1 MAGNSG
7 VLLHSLVNSQRIRR
21 ARTGM
26 AGKRTRGETRNGK
39 LRSVAADLFLKRGYE
54 GVTIDR
60 VVELAGGSKSTVY
73 SEFGGKCGLFISSI
87 ETLCREANEPLAKI
101 DYAGL
106 DLEQSL
112 KKLAFHILKHLTAKR
127 SVDLHRLAIGEAVNC
142 PEVGEAW
149 YKHGPARTASFI
161 RAVFESHQHELRHTS
176 IPIERLAVFLHDC
189 LTGDVLYRLLAGVT
203 KRESDTDLERTANAI
218 VDVFL
223 ASVRDAKR
231 TIQVDHGTDLA
242 DLAVRLRNRR
252 PGGGEEASQ

>member
-1 MAGNSG
+1 
-7 VLLHSLVNSQRIRR
+7 
-21 ARTGM
+21 M
-26 AGKRTRGETRNGK
+26 AGKQTRAEARNGK
-39 LRSVAADLFLKRGYE
+39 LRSVAADLFLKRGYD
-54 GVTIDR
+54 GVSIDR

-87 ETLCREANEPLAKI
+87 EILCRELNEPLTKI

-112 KKLAFHILKHLTAKR
+112 RKLAFHVLKLITARR
-127 SVDLHRLAIGEAVNC
+127 SVDLHRLAVGEAVNC

-161 RAVFESHQHELRHTS
+161 RAVLEGHPRELRNTPV
-176 IPIERLAVFLHDC
+176 PIDRLAIILHDC

-203 KRESDTDLERTANAI
+203 KRESDAELERTANAI

-223 ASVRDAKR
+223 ASLKCAK
-231 TIQVDHGTDLA
+231 
-242 DLAVRLRNRR
+242 
-252 PGGGEEASQ
+252 